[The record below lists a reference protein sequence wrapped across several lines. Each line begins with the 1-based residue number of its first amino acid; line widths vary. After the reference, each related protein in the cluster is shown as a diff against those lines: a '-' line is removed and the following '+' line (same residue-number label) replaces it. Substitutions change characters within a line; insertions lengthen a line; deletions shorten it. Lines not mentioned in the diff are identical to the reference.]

1 MFIFDSMRYMTSYL
15 VETHQQG
22 KHHLGDLYEIV
33 QYASSIIPRLYLM
46 TTVGS
51 IYLSVQDAP
60 PVADVMSDMMEM
72 TKGVQHPIRGLF
84 LRHYLGGMTRD
95 FLPNK

>member
-1 MFIFDSMRYMTSYL
+1 MRYLTDYL
-15 VETHQQG
+15 IECHETG
-22 KHHLGDLYEIV
+22 KHHLGDLYELV
-33 QYASSIIPRLYLM
+33 QYASSIVPRLYLM
-46 TTVGS
+46 STVGS
-51 IYLSVQDAP
+51 IYLSVKDAP
-60 PVADVMSDMMEM
+60 PQAEVLMDMMEM

>member
-1 MFIFDSMRYMTSYL
+1 MSIFDSMRYMTSYL
-15 VETHQQG
+15 VETHEQG
-22 KHHLGDLYEIV
+22 NHHLGDLYELV

-51 IYLSVQDAP
+51 IYLSVPDAP
-60 PVADVMSDMMEM
+60 PVGDVMSDMMEM